1 MKNKA
6 LFICNL
12 IMYRA
17 TVAMQYKSETEEGT
31 AWILSYVSLSPE
43 ARQ

>member
-6 LFICNL
+6 LFIYNL

-17 TVAMQYKSETEEGT
+17 TVAMQYKSETEEG
-31 AWILSYVSLSPE
+31 LPE
-43 ARQ
+43 P